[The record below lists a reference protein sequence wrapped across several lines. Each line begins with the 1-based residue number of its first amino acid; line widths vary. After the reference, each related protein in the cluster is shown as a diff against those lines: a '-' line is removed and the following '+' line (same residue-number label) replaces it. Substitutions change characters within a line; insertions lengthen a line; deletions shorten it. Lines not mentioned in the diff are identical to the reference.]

1 MRNALKSDSTHV
13 TPSSGNVFE
22 DLGFPPEKALALKF
36 RAKVLAGILDEIQRK
51 KYRQKQLVELL
62 DEHQPVVS
70 NLLHGKIS
78 QMSLEKLLFYADRL
92 GLKLDIHRARPPR
105 RSPSVPRTGQRTIGS
120 KRVVGAKPGAKSGAN
135 GPE

>member
-1 MRNALKSDSTHV
+1 MRNALKSESTHV
-13 TPSSGNVFE
+13 TLSSGNVFE
-22 DLGFPPEKALALKF
+22 DVGFPPEKALALKF
-36 RAKVLAGILDEIQRK
+36 RAKVLGGILDEIHRK

-78 QMSLEKLLFYADRL
+78 QISLVKLLVYADRL
-92 GLKLDIHRARPPR
+92 GLKLDIHRARPAR

-120 KRVVGAKPGAKSGAN
+120 NKVVGGKAGGKIGGKRA
-135 GPE
+135 

>member
-78 QMSLEKLLFYADRL
+78 QISLEKLLVYADRL

-105 RSPSVPRTGQRTIGS
+105 RSPNVPRTGRRTIGS
-120 KRVVGAKPGAKSGAN
+120 NRVVGGKAGGKIGGKRA
-135 GPE
+135 

>member
-78 QMSLEKLLFYADRL
+78 QMSLEKLLVYADRL
-92 GLKLDIHRARPPR
+92 GLKLDVYQARSRR
-105 RSPSVPRTGQRTIGS
+105 RSPSIPRTSQRKIVS
-120 KRVVGAKPGAKSGAN
+120 NRVVGGKAGGKIGGKRA
-135 GPE
+135 

>member
-1 MRNALKSDSTHV
+1 MRNALKNDSTHV

-36 RAKVLAGILDEIQRK
+36 RARVLAAILDEIDRK

-78 QMSLEKLLFYADRL
+78 QMSLEKLLVYADRL
-92 GLKLDIHRARPPR
+92 GLKLDIYRVRSGR
-105 RSPSVPRTGQRTIGS
+105 RSPGVTRTGQRTSVWNRVTGRKAGGKIGG
-120 KRVVGAKPGAKSGAN
+120 KRA
-135 GPE
+135 